1 MQHYIRKHTES
12 LKKAGWHRE
21 LRDFEPLDATHYLY
35 NGKKVTIFAS
45 NNYLGLTFDKR
56 VIEANIA
63 ATQRYGTGSGGSRL
77 TTGSHVY
84 HAALEKKLAKYKNTE
99 AALVFSSGYLAN
111 IGVIS
116 AIFDKTSVIFGDD
129 DNHASIR
136 DGIRLSGAKYYE
148 YRTCDTVH
156 LEKLL
161 KKHRDE
167 GKLALIV
174 TDSIFSMQG
183 NAAPLQDIAKLAK
196 KYDCATMADEAHAL
210 GVLGT
215 HGRGLVNKLGLEKEI
230 DIQMGTFSKAIGAVG
245 GYIAG
250 SAELIDWLKNRA
262 RSFVYD
268 TSLPAGDIAAIL
280 ASLDILESDE
290 TVTKRLWENIDYFK
304 THYRG
309 EYHPTETGIFALPCP
324 DIEGA
329 MAASR
334 RLLDEHAI
342 WIPAIR
348 PPTVKRPILRLI
360 ITASHTR
367 EEIDE
372 LIAALDKVL
381 VKSE

>member
-1 MQHYIRKHTES
+1 MINYIRKHTES

-56 VIEANIA
+56 VIDANTEAVK
-63 ATQRYGTGSGGSRL
+63 RYGAGSGGSRL

-116 AIFDKTSVIFGDD
+116 AIYDKTSVIFGDD

-136 DGIRLSGAKYYE
+136 DGIRLSGAKYHE
-148 YRTCDTVH
+148 YRTCDTEH

-183 NAAPLQDIAKLAK
+183 NAAPLADIAKLAK
-196 KYDCATMADEAHAL
+196 KYDCAMMADEAHAL

-215 HGRGLVNKLGLEKEI
+215 HGRGLVNKLGLEKDI

-250 SAELIDWLKNRA
+250 SAELIDWLRNRA

-268 TSLPAGDIAAIL
+268 TSLPAGDIAAIS
-280 ASLDILESDE
+280 ASLDILESDDSIMR
-290 TVTKRLWENIDYFK
+290 RLWENIAYFK
-304 THYRG
+304 ANYKG
-309 EYHPTETGIFALPCP
+309 EYHPTQTGIFALPCP
-324 DIEGA
+324 DIDSA

-334 RLLDEHAI
+334 RLLDEHSI

-348 PPTVKRPILRLI
+348 PPTVKKPILRLI
-360 ITASHTR
+360 ITASHTK
-367 EEIDE
+367 EEIDG
-372 LIAALDKVL
+372 LISALGKVL
-381 VKSE
+381 